1 LPGALEMSK
10 ALGIFTPFNFMQIKI
25 LLAEDDVNLG
35 LVISDQLRMDGYK
48 VSLCMDGV
56 EALQCFNEHHFHLC
70 IFDVMMP
77 KKDGFTLAKDI
88 RNLNSDI
95 PILFLTAKSMLE
107 DKTKGF
113 NSGGDDYLTKPFSVE
128 ELQLRIKA
136 LLKRVN
142 LQSEQVEDKVVSIG
156 EYTFD
161 MENYT
166 LERKGVKKNLTKKEA
181 HILKVLFKFKN
192 QVVPREVILNAVWG
206 QDDYFIGRS
215 FDVFI
220 TKIRKYLKDDPQIKL
235 TNIHGVGFK
244 FEIDE

>member
-1 LPGALEMSK
+1 
-10 ALGIFTPFNFMQIKI
+10 MQIKI

-48 VSLCMDGV
+48 VTLCMDGV
-56 EALQCFNEHHFHLC
+56 EALQCFNENQFHLC
-70 IFDVMMP
+70 VFDVMMP

-88 RNLNSDI
+88 RNINSDI

-107 DKTKGF
+107 DKAKGF

-142 LQSEQVEDKVVSIG
+142 LRNEQPEDKVVFIG

-161 MENYT
+161 IENYT
-166 LERKGVKKNLTKKEA
+166 LLRNGEKKSLTKKEA

-220 TKIRKYLKDDPQIKL
+220 TKIRKYLKDDPNIKL

-244 FEIDE
+244 FEIEE